1 MPQKHDQTQESVKV
15 CNHKPGDPWEEKG
28 CCGEIE
34 AIAKANQAI
43 ANEGKNKQ
51 IADGETKQLIHKAD
65 N

>member
-15 CNHKPGDPWEEKG
+15 CNHKPGDLWDEG
-28 CCGEIE
+28 CCGQIE

-51 IADGETKQLIHKAD
+51 IADGGTRELIHKAE